1 MFFFEAVIKIETTAP
16 GQAILEIFQED
27 LKGPD

>member
-1 MFFFEAVIKIETTAP
+1 MFFFEAVLKIETTTP
-16 GQAILEIFQED
+16 SQATLEISQGD

>member
-16 GQAILEIFQED
+16 IQAILEISQAD

>member
-16 GQAILEIFQED
+16 SQAILEISQED